1 MIPEGRIGHHIIYK
15 LLLTPTYISS
25 KRTRSDSMNP
35 SLAYFSQNARRR
47 SRKVDGFAAQCSR
60 NQKCVFLP
68 LHLDHCSY
76 IDFYQI
82 CILAH
87 VVRNSP
93 NPSLLFNFPLN
104 TLNRIMAKLLS
115 PIHSLRQMASSR
127 PSSQAKSDIW
137 ILALMSSSEV
147 SRWSPLPSRFPFRC
161 YGAQPLMLHR
171 FRKII

>member
-1 MIPEGRIGHHIIYK
+1 MGRWILIPEGRIGHHMKYN
-15 LLLTPTYISS
+15 LLLTPIYISS

-35 SLAYFSQNARRR
+35 SLACFQNARRR

-76 IDFYQI
+76 IDLCQI

-93 NPSLLFNFPLN
+93 SLSLLFNFPLN
-104 TLNRIMAKLLS
+104 TSIGSWQNFSHGFTHCDKWHHLAQARRQNPISGFS
-115 PIHSLRQMASSR
+115 P
-127 PSSQAKSDIW
+127 
-137 ILALMSSSEV
+137 
-147 SRWSPLPSRFPFRC
+147 
-161 YGAQPLMLHR
+161 
-171 FRKII
+171 